1 MWLNK
6 QKLLMRCIFPLG
18 TGCAPFRS
26 LIEERVS
33 QSAGGKRGFVPPAG
47 GDIALSYSRLQTL
60 TS

>member
-6 QKLLMRCIFPLG
+6 QTVDALYFPLG

-33 QSAGGKRGFVPPAG
+33 QSAGGKLGFVPPVG
-47 GDIALSYSRLQTL
+47 GDIA
-60 TS
+60 

>member
-1 MWLNK
+1 
-6 QKLLMRCIFPLG
+6 MRCIFPLG

-47 GDIALSYSRLQTL
+47 GDIALSFSRP
-60 TS
+60 